1 MADCPI
7 SWYITSSISTL
18 WLMFSLLKGP
28 TRSTIS
34 SVWQQHMNYGFLLV
48 SWPNINLDNYENIS
62 IRITSVW
69 TVFILSIT
77 ISVIFFQP
85 LPYQIIPH
93 NIQTVNSISLYDTKP
108 LYLSWTHLC
117 CPSFRLYYHVLSVK
131 CVLELCR
138 ISLSYSFSS
147 RYQQQNPY
155 TLTLFSDS
163 LNSSAVSIALWVLS
177 TINCFSD
184 NFNPILRLIYL
195 NSHHW
200 DGLILDIIDPLNTTL
215 VLLLADTPGT
225 ELLAFLSCLTLVSVL
240 VYSYLW
246 LTH

>member
-1 MADCPI
+1 MPLIIRRFLCKRFSTRILPLEIIQRQEIHVIGNTMADCPI

-48 SWPNINLDNYENIS
+48 SWPNINLDNHENIS

-93 NIQTVNSISLYDTKP
+93 NNKL
-108 LYLSWTHLC
+108 
-117 CPSFRLYYHVLSVK
+117 
-131 CVLELCR
+131 
-138 ISLSYSFSS
+138 
-147 RYQQQNPY
+147 
-155 TLTLFSDS
+155 
-163 LNSSAVSIALWVLS
+163 
-177 TINCFSD
+177 
-184 NFNPILRLIYL
+184 
-195 NSHHW
+195 
-200 DGLILDIIDPLNTTL
+200 
-215 VLLLADTPGT
+215 
-225 ELLAFLSCLTLVSVL
+225 
-240 VYSYLW
+240 
-246 LTH
+246 